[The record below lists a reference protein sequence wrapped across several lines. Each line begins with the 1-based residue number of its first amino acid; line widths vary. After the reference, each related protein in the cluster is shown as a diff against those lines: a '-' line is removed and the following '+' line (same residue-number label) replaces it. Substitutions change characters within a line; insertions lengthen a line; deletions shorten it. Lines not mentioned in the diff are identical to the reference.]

1 MKRQQ
6 YGALPC
12 RRAPDGSLQIALIT
26 SRDSGRWVIPKG
38 WPISNLSPW
47 ESAAREALEEG
58 GFVGEIAQE
67 SIGEYEYLK
76 QTSDAAVVCVVEV
89 FPLVVR
95 RQMANFEE
103 KGQRRIGWFSP
114 SDAAESVAE
123 QELSALI
130 MRFGSSR

>member
-6 YGALPC
+6 YGALPY
-12 RRAPDGSLQIALIT
+12 RRAPDGRTEIALLT

-38 WPISNLSPW
+38 WPISGLTPW

-58 GFVGEIAQE
+58 GFVGDVAQE

-76 QTSDAAVVCVVEV
+76 QTSDGAVLCVVEV

-95 RQMANFEE
+95 REIADFEE
-103 KGQRRIGWFSP
+103 KGQRKIGWFSP
-114 SDAAESVAE
+114 GDAAERVAE
-123 QELSALI
+123 QKLSALI
-130 MRFGSSR
+130 MAFG